1 METIHIEVNSHGSY
15 HKLTLTVFVAAGV
28 VEMTDDPEIGGPLP
42 TVLRDVQEDDLGT
55 GWAGGVGP

>member
-1 METIHIEVNSHGSY
+1 METIHIKVNSHGLY
-15 HKLTLTVFVAAGV
+15 HKSLLTVFVAAGV